1 MASVRGHGVSHL
13 RLCSFNVLAPSARI
27 CAPLHRMPWQE
38 RHSAICDCLLQL
50 GADVICLQE
59 FDFAAETPGFGV
71 LYESKLGAV
80 YELHIKQR
88 TGGKNEGL
96 ALLIRRAAF
105 KDIEVQCEDLEPDF
119 CDRVAMYAKI
129 THVESGCRILV
140 ANTHL
145 TVAHA
150 SNSHDIPFCRPR
162 QMEQVLR
169 RLLSAPCCDAVF
181 ICADMN
187 SDHLEREPS
196 GAYPPELVNRPV
208 TMAFESGFVSALHTK
223 HPGVRP
229 ISHTCSY
236 AQDGCADY
244 VLYQSNARLQLR
256 DAFLHPSNL
265 PLDVSWSSSSGWGDE
280 PAATLSDHRP
290 LVVDFAIES
299 AQNKL

>member
-1 MASVRGHGVSHL
+1 
-13 RLCSFNVLAPSARI
+13 
-27 CAPLHRMPWQE
+27 MPWQDWNNRLAKE

-71 LYESKLGAV
+71 LCFAV
-80 YELHIKQR
+80 LQLLVDFVG

-265 PLDVSWSSSSGWGDE
+265 PLDVSWSASAYSEIMFSNSMSLSRCSLPHSHPSRAFALIHGCFTFQASGSQTAG
-280 PAATLSDHRP
+280 P
-290 LVVDFAIES
+290 
-299 AQNKL
+299 